1 MAGCGL
7 TEIYERGELCGE
19 QHLSRSLF
27 PLVCKDTY
35 QQKHMAYLSLY
46 RRHCRQESSQF
57 EHTGNFGFPSLVFV
71 REYYVLHL
79 HRSLTISGQPQ

>member
-19 QHLSRSLF
+19 QHLSRTLF

-46 RRHCRQESSQF
+46 LCQLDPLCIIVRKAANLSILEILDFLHC
-57 EHTGNFGFPSLVFV
+57 VCV
-71 REYYVLHL
+71 
-79 HRSLTISGQPQ
+79 